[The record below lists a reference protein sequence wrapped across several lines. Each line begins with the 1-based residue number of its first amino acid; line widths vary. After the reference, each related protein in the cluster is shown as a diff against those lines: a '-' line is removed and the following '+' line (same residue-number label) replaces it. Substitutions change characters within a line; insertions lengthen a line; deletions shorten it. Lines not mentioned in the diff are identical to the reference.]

1 MFSILYGQIKIMN
14 KIFIFFLIII
24 GIAMIN
30 KVNANAYK
38 FSFNSIDGKI
48 INLKDF
54 KGKPILIINTA
65 SLCGFT
71 NQYADI
77 ELLHDQYK
85 ENGLVVIGIPSND
98 FGSQELSSNTKVKEF
113 CTTNFDISFLLTEI
127 TKIKGQNGHPFFK
140 WVKEEAGFLAFPKW
154 NFYKYLINRKGELV
168 SWYSSTT
175 NPMSEKIKKEVKKL
189 IDENKKPS

>member
-1 MFSILYGQIKIMN
+1 MN
-14 KIFIFFLIII
+14 KIFTFFLIII
-24 GIAMIN
+24 GIAMFN
-30 KVNANAYK
+30 NVSANAYK

-48 INLKDF
+48 VNLKDF

-77 ELLHDQYK
+77 ELLYDNYK
-85 ENGLVVIGIPSND
+85 EDGLVVIGIPSND
-98 FGSQELSSNTKVKEF
+98 FGNQELSSNAKVKDF

-140 WVKEEAGFLAFPKW
+140 WIKQEAGFLAFPKW
-154 NFYKYLINRKGELV
+154 NFYKYLINNEGGLV
-168 SWYSSTT
+168 SWYASTT
-175 NPMSEKIKKEVKKL
+175 
-189 IDENKKPS
+189 KPSSKKIQKEIQKFIYKK

>member
-1 MFSILYGQIKIMN
+1 MFSILYGQMKIMN

-48 INLKDF
+48 VSLKDF
-54 KGKPILIINTA
+54 EGKPILIINTA

-77 ELLHDQYK
+77 EALYGNYK

-98 FGSQELSSNTKVKEF
+98 FGNQELSSNTEVKDF
-113 CTTNFDISFLLTEI
+113 CTTNFNISFLLTEI

-140 WVKEEAGFLAFPKW
+140 WIKQEAGFLAFPKW
-154 NFYKYLINRKGELV
+154 NFYKYLINHKGDLV
-168 SWYSSTT
+168 SWYASTT
-175 NPMSEKIKKEVKKL
+175 KPNSDKIQKEVQKL
-189 IDENKKPS
+189 IYEIKKPS